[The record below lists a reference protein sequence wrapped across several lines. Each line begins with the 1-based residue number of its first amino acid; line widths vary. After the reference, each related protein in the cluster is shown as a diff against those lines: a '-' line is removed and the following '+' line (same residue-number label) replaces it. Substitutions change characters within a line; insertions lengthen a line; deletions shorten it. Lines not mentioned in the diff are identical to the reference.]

1 MGGDL
6 SASVV
11 HGTYS
16 RYMLRVAVTMFS
28 DNTGRILR
36 RRERDLVVVGEV
48 LHVDVTCSGKYT

>member
-11 HGTYS
+11 HDTYS
-16 RYMLRVAVTMFS
+16 RMLRVAVLTVFS